1 MMLILRIMDSALCT
15 DMSEVALVYGYFLWT
30 MTLYIQKPPNP
41 LWNKDIL
48 KYIKKYDVDNKIT

>member
-1 MMLILRIMDSALCT
+1 MDSALCT

-41 LWNKDIL
+41 LWNKDIM